1 MRIVLL
7 GPPGAGKGTQA
18 KRITDAYNIPHLS
31 TGDMLRAAASAE
43 TNIGK
48 KVKETMASG
57 KLVPDPL
64 VLAAVIARIAQSD
77 ARHGFVLD
85 GFPRTI
91 LQAVAFDDLLHTEG
105 VELDHVIEL
114 HVDEEVLLD
123 RIVTRAREAAQAGGA
138 VRADDN
144 HEALK
149 VRIDAYREQ
158 TAPLIDYYRSR
169 NVLKSVDGLQ
179 PVDAVTEQIFQIRA
193 STTSNQQ
200 HSRTASKVRSSWLKS
215 GVRFQCPY
223 YPEHLRKH
231 TVPGCSKRWNR
242 FVSLWAP

>member
-1 MRIVLL
+1 
-7 GPPGAGKGTQA
+7 
-18 KRITDAYNIPHLS
+18 
-31 TGDMLRAAASAE
+31 
-43 TNIGK
+43 
-48 KVKETMASG
+48 
-57 KLVPDPL
+57 
-64 VLAAVIARIAQSD
+64 
-77 ARHGFVLD
+77 VLD

-169 NVLKSVDGLQ
+169 LKSVDGLQ
-179 PVDAVTEQIFQIRA
+179 PVDAVTEQIFQIMERRQRA
-193 STTSNQQ
+193 ISNTVAEQ
-200 HSRTASKVRSSWLKS
+200 AKS
-215 GVRFQCPY
+215 GR
-223 YPEHLRKH
+223 
-231 TVPGCSKRWNR
+231 PG
-242 FVSLWAP
+242 

>member
-1 MRIVLL
+1 MPMGLKALTRELHADERPQLL
-7 GPPGAGKGTQA
+7 AHLLALDEENRRLRFAPGAGRGTQA

-31 TGDMLRAAASAE
+31 TGDMVRAAASAK

-48 KVKETMASG
+48 KVQETMASG

-64 VLAAVIARIAQSD
+64 VLAAVIERIAQSD

-91 LQAVAFDDLLHTEG
+91 SQAVTFDDLLHTEG
-105 VELDHVIEL
+105 FELDHVVEL

-158 TAPLIDYYRSR
+158 TAPLTDYYRSR

-179 PVDAVTEQIFQIRA
+179 PVDAVTNFQVMARRQRAISNTVAEQA
-193 STTSNQQ
+193 
-200 HSRTASKVRSSWLKS
+200 KS
-215 GVRFQCPY
+215 GR
-223 YPEHLRKH
+223 
-231 TVPGCSKRWNR
+231 PG
-242 FVSLWAP
+242 

>member
-18 KRITDAYNIPHLS
+18 KRITDAYNLPHLS
-31 TGDMLRAAASAE
+31 TGDMLRAAASVE

-48 KVKETMASG
+48 KIKETMASG

-64 VLAAVIARIAQSD
+64 VLAAVIERIAQSD

-91 LQAVAFDDLLHTEG
+91 SQAVTFDDLLHTEG

-114 HVDEEVLLD
+114 HVDEEMLLD

-144 HEALK
+144 RFWA
-149 VRIDAYREQ
+149 
-158 TAPLIDYYRSR
+158 
-169 NVLKSVDGLQ
+169 KSFFESFTSASA
-179 PVDAVTEQIFQIRA
+179 AV
-193 STTSNQQ
+193 
-200 HSRTASKVRSSWLKS
+200 
-215 GVRFQCPY
+215 
-223 YPEHLRKH
+223 
-231 TVPGCSKRWNR
+231 
-242 FVSLWAP
+242 